1 MSSSDNLNITMP
13 ERVSYIIQ
21 KLEEA
26 GHEAYAVGGCVR
38 DSMLGREPQDWDI
51 TTSALPEETKAIFSR
66 TVDTGIKHGTVTAMF
81 GKEGY
86 EITTYR
92 VDGKYSDSRHPDSVE
107 FTRSLEEDLKRRDFT
122 INAMACNSDGLV
134 DMFGGKDDLE
144 NGLIRCVG
152 VPEARFGEDA
162 LRILRAVRFSAQ
174 LGFDIDPATLEA
186 ARKLA
191 PTLANISAERIHS
204 ELHKLL
210 MSDWPDRL
218 VLLHELGIDRVIL
231 PELER
236 TAKSGRMNELC
247 ARLAGAPYDTAV
259 RWALLLLYTGSAS
272 EIMHRLKFDNQT
284 IYTVKALLR
293 FRQVPVTV
301 LDPAGMRRL
310 MSDSGR
316 ELMEPLFAFIGA
328 ADPDLDLTGAR
339 RLCRSIIDAGDCTDI
354 KSLAVNGHDLMQAG
368 IPAGKSVGETLE
380 RLLSAVLADPSL
392 NTPEKLLELA
402 LNNKQD

>member
-1 MSSSDNLNITMP
+1 MSNTGILNITMP
-13 ERVSYIIQ
+13 ERVSYIIER
-21 KLEEA
+21 LEDA

-51 TTSALPEETKAIFSR
+51 TTSALPEETKAIFTR

-92 VDGKYSDSRHPDSVE
+92 VDGKYSDGRHPDSVA

-122 INAMACNSDGLV
+122 INAMACNSNGLV
-134 DMFGGKDDLE
+134 DMFGGADDLE
-144 NGLIRCVG
+144 NKLIRCVG

-191 PTLANISAERIHS
+191 PTLENISAERIHA

-210 MSDWPDRL
+210 MSDHPDRL
-218 VLLHELGIDRVIL
+218 KLLHELGIDRIIL
-231 PELER
+231 PELMN
-236 TAKSGRMNELC
+236 TAKKGLLDELC
-247 ARLAGAPYDTAV
+247 DRMAAAPAV
-259 RWALLLLYTGSAS
+259 TPVKWAMLLLYTGSAS

-293 FRQVPVTV
+293 FRETPVTE

-310 MSDSGR
+310 MSDAGL
-316 ELMEPLFAFIGA
+316 ELMEPLFDFIHA
-328 ADPDLDLTGAR
+328 SSPELDLAGAKELFLR
-339 RLCRSIIDAGDCTDI
+339 ILEAGDCTDI

-368 IPAGKSVGETLE
+368 IPAGKDVGKTLDM
-380 RLLSAVLADPSL
+380 LLTAVLADPSL
-392 NTPEKLLELA
+392 NTREKLLELA